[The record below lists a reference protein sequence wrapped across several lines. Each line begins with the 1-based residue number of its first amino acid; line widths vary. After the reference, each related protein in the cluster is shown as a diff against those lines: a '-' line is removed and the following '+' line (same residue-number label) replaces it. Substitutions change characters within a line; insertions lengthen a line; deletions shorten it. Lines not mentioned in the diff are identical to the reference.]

1 MILYLIIGFVLI
13 IGIFIKHFSDKKRAE
28 PIKDEHLIKT
38 KIEKM
43 FPNSLSVES
52 PVVNKEPFNITL
64 SPAENNGFN
73 EADVWINHKNTSKIS
88 MIIKYIDK
96 SFFKSGI
103 DGDGRKFVGYVAQ
116 YDLNEILTKEVFLD
130 GKSKKITTIK
140 LYDINGNKQKEFQE
154 KYLDYLEKIDIEIPR
169 GHIPFI
175 RIDQTAK

>member
-13 IGIFIKHFSDKKRAE
+13 IGIFIKYFSDKKRAE

-38 KIEKM
+38 KLEKM

-52 PVVNKEPFNITL
+52 PMVNKEPFNIML
-64 SPAENNGFN
+64 SQAENNGFN
-73 EADVWINHKNTSKIS
+73 EVDVWINHKDTSKIS

-103 DGDGRKFVGYVAQ
+103 DGDARKFVGYVAQ

-130 GKSKKITTIK
+130 GKSKKTTTIQ
-140 LYDINGNKQKEFQE
+140 LYDINGNKQKKFQE
-154 KYLDYLEKIDIEIPR
+154 KYLNYLEKIDIEILR
-169 GHIPFI
+169 GHIPFV